1 MDSRFN
7 PSDVIRLD
15 LPSVETVL
23 EDIGL
28 GGATASR
35 SMAEWREELEAAH
48 SEGFAAGIEHARA
61 ILDREVKE
69 ELERSRQNN
78 ALLDA
83 AIRGLHQ
90 ARAQQLSLELA
101 DIIRFSIELTQRILR
116 TEVAQPLDRIRQI
129 VEETAESAA
138 TQETFLVRV
147 AAENLDEVNAVLIP
161 RLLEQGL
168 EAVAIVGDGFDP
180 HDLVV
185 ESGARVFDAR
195 IATAFERVVNELG
208 SWHHDS

>member
-1 MDSRFN
+1 MDSHSN

-35 SMAEWREELEAAH
+35 SMSQWREEMEAAR

-61 ILDREVKE
+61 ILERELKE

-78 ALLDA
+78 ALLDS

-90 ARAQQLSLELA
+90 ARAHQFALELA
-101 DIIRFSIELTQRILR
+101 DIIRFSLELAQRILR
-116 TEVAQPLDRIRQI
+116 TEIAQPIDRIQQI

-147 AAENLDEVNAVLIP
+147 AAENLDAVNTTLIP
-161 RLLEQGL
+161 KLIEQGL
-168 EAVAIVGDGFDP
+168 EAVAVVGEGFGS

-195 IATAFERVVNELG
+195 ISTAFERVVNELG

>member
-1 MDSRFN
+1 
-7 PSDVIRLD
+7 
-15 LPSVETVL
+15 
-23 EDIGL
+23 
-28 GGATASR
+28 
-35 SMAEWREELEAAH
+35 
-48 SEGFAAGIEHARA
+48 
-61 ILDREVKE
+61 VKE

-78 ALLDA
+78 ALLDT

-90 ARAQQLSLELA
+90 ARAHQFSLELA
-101 DIIRFSIELTQRILR
+101 DIIRFSLELAERILR
-116 TEVAQPLDRIRQI
+116 AEVAHPIDRIRQI

-147 AAENLDEVNAVLIP
+147 AAENLDDVNTLLIP

-168 EAVAIVGDGFDP
+168 EAVAIVGEGFGS

-195 IATAFERVVNELG
+195 ISTAFERVVNELG